1 MGVKWKTTK
10 DLLPEM
16 QERAKLLPSKKV
28 EVGVFDG
35 EHAWLAGIH
44 EYGMTITPKK
54 SQYLTV
60 PVSHKSAGKKAS
72 EFSDLWTLRSDS
84 GELFLCRNIGKD
96 KFEILYWL
104 TKSVHI
110 PERSFLRAGHDKEA
124 ERIIK
129 QTERAIGQV
138 LGGKMS
144 LDKLYNECGKQM
156 ATAIKEYA
164 TSLDSPPNS
173 WATKATKGDDNPLVA
188 TGDMIEH
195 ITWRVE

>member
-1 MGVKWKTTK
+1 MGVKWKTTI
-10 DLLPEM
+10 DRLPEM
-16 QERAKLLPSKKV
+16 QERAKLLPKKKV

-35 EHAWLAGIH
+35 EHAWLASIH

-60 PVSHKSAGKKAS
+60 PVSPKSAGRNARS
-72 EFSDLWTLRSDS
+72 FSDLWTLKSDS
-84 GELFLCRNIGKD
+84 GELFLCRNTGKD

-124 ERIIK
+124 ERVIK

-144 LDKLYNECGKQM
+144 LDELYRECGKQM

-164 TSLDSPPNS
+164 ASLNTPPKS
-173 WATKATKGDDNPLVA
+173 WATKETTGNDNPLVA

-195 ITWRVE
+195 ISWRVE